1 MKIIEDSA
9 NSPEE
14 PARRRGRP
22 RSFDRET
29 ARDKA
34 MMLFWQRGYEGT
46 SINDLTEA
54 MGITPPSLYT
64 AFGSKEELYMEV
76 LSLYKIGPGAYFTE
90 ALAEEKTAK
99 GTISRLLHGAASSF
113 TFGPG
118 GCMISTAALSCA
130 PDVKGVADKVAAMR
144 SGTLGVLTA
153 LVQRAIS
160 DGEVPASTN
169 PQHLARFYG
178 AIIQGMSVQAHD
190 GATVDELT
198 AIAETAMSAWPEKA
212 SD

>member
-1 MKIIEDSA
+1 MKINEVSV
-9 NSPEE
+9 NSTEE
-14 PARRRGRP
+14 PARKRGRP
-22 RSFDRET
+22 RSFDREA

-76 LSLYKIGPGAYFTE
+76 LSLYKVGPGSYFTA
-90 ALAEEKTAK
+90 ALEEEKTAK
-99 GTISRLLHGAASSF
+99 GTIARLLHGAASSF
-113 TFGPG
+113 TDGPG

-144 SGTLGVLTA
+144 SRTLGVLTT
-153 LVQRAIS
+153 LMQQAIA

-169 PQHLARFYG
+169 PELLARFYG

-190 GATVDELT
+190 GATVNELT
-198 AIAETAMSAWPEKA
+198 AIAETAMSAWPA
-212 SD
+212 AD